1 MSSTDTPHPPP
12 APPVPHGLTHELG
25 QRAHAMEHALEHALE
40 HAGERIG
47 QELHAAEVSIARRYG
62 MPVLRVL
69 KLALRITGWLLLA
82 IFFAFGL
89 TVLALRYWL
98 LPDIDAMRPRI
109 ERIASAALN
118 APVTIGRIEASW
130 RRLNPVLAL
139 TDVTLHGPGGGT
151 PLALPRID
159 GTLSWRS
166 VPALQP
172 RFLDLRIHAPELDV
186 VLLPDGAISIGGIV
200 VDPRAGG
207 GGGNA
212 ALDWL
217 LAQRKLVIQDARVT
231 LRDERS
237 TPARAIAFTEAEL
250 LLLAGFGEH
259 RFAVRATPP
268 AAFAAPLDLRGE
280 FRPPPFGRRSDV
292 RRWRG
297 ELYAQVDYV
306 DLAQL
311 NGWLHQPLAIKSANG
326 ALRTWVSFE
335 DAQWQD
341 VTADLALTGVD
352 ARLAPDL
359 QPLELASLQGR
370 VERSHWGNAARG
382 GELLRLQGVHAVLK
396 GGAQFP
402 PLDLGYRTTRATG
415 AQPPHV
421 ELTATQLDLRS
432 VTGIATHLPLGREL
446 RETLARHAPAGRLTD
461 IALQWDTRERGAE
474 PDWKTLAG
482 RASFRQLSVAA
493 QPAEAGSSESGT
505 PGFEKLDGSVQV
517 DKGSGVLKLDSA
529 DAVLV
534 FPGLFVEPRVS
545 ADRLQAEL
553 RWKPGEARIE
563 ALRLANAHLDASASG
578 TWKPAADGKGPGMA
592 DLSGR
597 IERLDASAAYRY
609 VPQLVG
615 AGTLEWL
622 RHALIAG
629 RAEGGSF
636 RLQGDLRNFPF
647 RNAAEGDFRIATRVR
662 GAVLDVSPEADATGR
677 RTPGQPWPLLR
688 DIDADVLF
696 ERQGMTITAQR
707 GNIHGVAITE
717 ATARIADLAHDPLL
731 DVRGQTEGA
740 LDDMLAY
747 VNASPVAQWT
757 NTVTANAAAS
767 GQARLDLRLQ
777 IPLPH
782 ASGTRVNGTLRL
794 QGNDLTLAGV
804 PPFSRVSGA
813 LNFDERGV
821 SFNNL
826 DGGFLGGQSR
836 FDATTRGDGAIT
848 INATGLATVEGLR
861 AALDHDV
868 AQRLLDR
875 AQGSARY
882 SATFTAAGAAV
893 TLQADSD
900 LIGLTLDGLPPLRKA
915 SGDALP
921 LRIERAT
928 RGVHDTLRVSA
939 GRVFGL
945 NMEQRQDGGTMRLQ
959 RGVIAVNEPANTPES
974 GLLVLLTMPRLDVEA
989 WSEWLGLDLPGEN
1002 LQRGA
1007 SADGLRIDH
1016 VALRTPELVIGNR
1029 SFRNVTLGASRT
1041 AADGFDVNVVSEG
1054 ATGYIGWRPA
1064 PAGATGAASLGHI
1077 NARLS
1082 RLVISESKSADV
1094 VDVLKAPRRR
1104 FPSVEATVDHFEI
1117 GSNQLGRL
1125 ELAASNTGTGAAAAW
1140 RLDRLALNSPD
1151 LALTASGDWAPGP
1164 GGAQRMRVTFAFDSS
1179 DLGATLGR
1187 FGMSGAVAG
1196 GHGKL
1201 DGHLEWVGSPL
1212 AIDYP
1217 TLAGAMSLNV
1227 ENGRFMQVDTRG
1239 AGRLLALLS
1248 LQSLSRIL
1256 VTDSR
1261 RSFGE
1266 GFAFDT
1272 IRADATVNRGV
1283 VSTDNFTM
1291 TGASAGALM
1300 SGSVN
1305 LGTEAQQ
1312 LQLIVLPEVDASTAA
1327 LAIGVAN
1334 PIVGLGALLANMV
1347 LRAPLS
1353 RALALEYDIGGT
1365 ISDPVIVR
1373 RSRTDAAPPSQ
1384 ETPR

>member
-1 MSSTDTPHPPP
+1 MSSSETPHPSS
-12 APPVPHGLTHELG
+12 APHAPQSLAHELG
-25 QRAHAMEHALEHALE
+25 QRAHALEHALE

-47 QELHAAEVSIARRYG
+47 QELHAAEESIARRYG
-62 MPVLRVL
+62 MPVLRAL
-69 KLALRITGWLLLA
+69 RLALRVAGWLLLA

-89 TVLALRYWL
+89 MVLALRYWL

-118 APVTIGRIEASW
+118 APVTIVRIEASW

-139 TDVTLHGPGGGT
+139 TGVTVQGPAGGV
-151 PLALPRID
+151 PLTLPRID

-172 RFLDLRIHAPELDV
+172 RFLDLRINAPELDV
-186 VLLPDGAISIGGIV
+186 VLLPDGAIAVGGIV
-200 VDPRAGG
+200 VDPRSGRSD
-207 GGGNA
+207 GNA

-217 LAQRKLVIQDARVT
+217 LAQRKLMIQDARVN

-237 TPARAIAFTEAEL
+237 TPARTIAFTEAEL
-250 LLLAGFGEH
+250 LLKAGFGQH

-268 AAFAAPLDLRGE
+268 ADFAAPLDVRGE
-280 FRPPPFGRRSDV
+280 FRPPPFGRKSDV

-297 ELYAQVDYV
+297 ELFAQVDYV

-311 NGWLHQPLAIKSANG
+311 NGWLKQPFAIRSANG
-326 ALRTWVSFE
+326 ALRTWVNFE

-341 VTADLALTGVD
+341 VTADLAMTGVD

-359 QPLELASLQGR
+359 QPLQLASLQGR
-370 VERSHWGNAARG
+370 IVRSHWGNAARG

-402 PLDLGYRTTRATG
+402 PLDLSYRTTRASGT
-415 AQPPHV
+415 QPPHT

-432 VTGIATHLPLGREL
+432 VAGIATHLPLGRAL
-446 RETLARHAPAGRLTD
+446 RDAVARHAPSGRLAD
-461 IALQWDTRERGAE
+461 VALQWDNSGDGTEA
-474 PDWKTLAG
+474 DWKTLAG

-493 QPAEAGSSESGT
+493 QPAEAGAHEPGT
-505 PGFEKLDGSVQV
+505 PGFEKLDGSVQL
-517 DKGSGVLKLDSA
+517 DKGSGVLKLDA
-529 DAVLV
+529 TDAVLV
-534 FPGLFVEPRVS
+534 FPGIFAEPRIP
-545 ADRLQAEL
+545 AERLQADL

-563 ALRLANAHLDASASG
+563 ALRLANAHIDASASG
-578 TWKPAADGKGPGMA
+578 TWRPAADGQGAGLT

-609 VPQLVG
+609 VPQGVG
-615 AGTLEWL
+615 EGTLAWL
-622 RHALIAG
+622 QHALIAG

-636 RLQGDLRNFPF
+636 RLNGDLRHFPF
-647 RNAAEGDFRIATRVR
+647 RNPAEGDFRVATRVR
-662 GAVLDVSPEADATGR
+662 GAVLDVAPEADASGR
-677 RTPGQPWPLLR
+677 RTPGRPWPLLR

-707 GNIHGVAITE
+707 GNIHGVAIRE
-717 ATARIADLAHDPLL
+717 ATARIADLAHEPLL

-740 LDDMLAY
+740 LSDMLAY

-757 NTVTANAAAS
+757 QVVTGHAEGRGN
-767 GQARLDLRLQ
+767 ARLDLRLQ

-782 ASGTRVNGTLRL
+782 ADGTRVNGTLHL

-804 PPFSRVSGA
+804 PPFSRVTGA
-813 LNFDERGV
+813 LNFDEHGV
-821 SFNNL
+821 NFNNL
-826 DGGFLGGQSR
+826 AGGFLGGQAR

-848 INATGLATVEGLR
+848 INGSGVATVEGLR
-861 AALDHDV
+861 AVLDHDV
-868 AQRLLDR
+868 AQRMLER

-882 SATFTAAGAAV
+882 SANFTAQGANL

-900 LIGLTLDGLPPLRKA
+900 LVGLALDGLPPLRKA
-915 SGDALP
+915 AGDALP
-921 LRIERAT
+921 LRIEKTT
-928 RGVHDTLRVSA
+928 RGAQDSLRASA
-939 GRVFGL
+939 GRVLGVHL
-945 NMEQRQDGGTMRLQ
+945 ERRQEGDTMRLQ

-989 WSEWLGLDLPGEN
+989 WSAWLGLDLPGEAP
-1002 LQRGA
+1002 QRGV
-1007 SADGLRIDH
+1007 ADDNLRIDH
-1016 VALRTPELVIGNR
+1016 LALRTPELVIAHR
-1029 SFRNVTLGASRT
+1029 AFRNVTLGATRT
-1041 AADGFDVNVVSEG
+1041 AAGGFDVNVVSEG

-1064 PAGATGAASLGHI
+1064 PSGASGAANLGHI
-1077 NARLS
+1077 SAKLS
-1082 RLVISESKSADV
+1082 RLVISESRTGDV
-1094 VDVLKAPRRR
+1094 VDVLKAPRRQ

-1117 GSNQLGRL
+1117 SGNQLGRL
-1125 ELAASNTGTGAAAAW
+1125 ELAAANTGTGAAAAW
-1140 RLDRLALNSPD
+1140 QLNRLALTSPD
-1151 LALTASGDWAPGP
+1151 LTLTANGDWSPGP
-1164 GGAQRMRVTFAFDSS
+1164 GGAQRMRVTFTFDSS
-1179 DLGATLGR
+1179 DAGATLGR
-1187 FGMSGAVAG
+1187 FGMPGAVAG

-1201 DGHLEWVGSPL
+1201 EGHLEWVGSPL
-1212 AIDYP
+1212 EIDYP

-1227 ENGRFMQVDTRG
+1227 ENGRFKQVDTRG
-1239 AGRLLALLS
+1239 AGRLLSLLS

-1256 VTDSR
+1256 LTDSR

-1272 IRADATVNRGV
+1272 IRADATVNRGIIA
-1283 VSTDNFTM
+1283 TDNFTM

-1305 LGTEAQQ
+1305 LGTETQQ
-1312 LQLIVLPEVDASTAA
+1312 LHLVVLPEVDASTAA

-1353 RALALEYDIGGT
+1353 RAFALEYDIGGT
-1365 ISDPVIVR
+1365 MSDPVVTR
-1373 RSRTDAAPPSQ
+1373 RTRADAAPTSQ
-1384 ETPR
+1384 ESPR